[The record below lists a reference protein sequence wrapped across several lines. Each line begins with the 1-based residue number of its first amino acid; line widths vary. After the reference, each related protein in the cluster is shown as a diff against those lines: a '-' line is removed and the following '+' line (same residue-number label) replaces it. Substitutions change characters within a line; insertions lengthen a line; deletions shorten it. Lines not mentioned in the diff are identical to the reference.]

1 MPASIRIIPATRTRF
16 SSQPIE
22 AKNKRRVAAY
32 ARVSTNEEDQ
42 LTSYDAQVRYYSD
55 YIKEKDDWEFVEVYA
70 DEGISGTHAKNR
82 PGFQHMIDDA
92 VTNRKIDL
100 ILTKSLSRFARNTV
114 DSLTL
119 LATT

>member
-1 MPASIRIIPATRTRF
+1 MWTTETARATQT
-16 SSQPIE
+16 Q
-22 AKNKRRVAAY
+22 
-32 ARVSTNEEDQ
+32 DQ

-70 DEGISGTHAKNR
+70 VEGISGTHAKNR

-100 ILTKSLSRFARNTV
+100 ILTKSLSRFAVLEITYFNPKAFT
-114 DSLTL
+114 
-119 LATT
+119 